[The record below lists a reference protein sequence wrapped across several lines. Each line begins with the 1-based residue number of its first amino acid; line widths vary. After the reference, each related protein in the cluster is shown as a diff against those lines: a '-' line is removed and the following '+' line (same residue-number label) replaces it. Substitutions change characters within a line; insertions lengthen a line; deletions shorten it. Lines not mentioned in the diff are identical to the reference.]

1 MTTTPAG
8 MTNNQAALIAATTA
22 NANRMVTN
30 SELVQATMGFKNLL
44 DTLDQ
49 ADSDKA
55 QAAKIAAYPGYCN
68 HHLKAQYQSHW
79 GNAPLDIRPINP
91 GEQCN
96 TQGCFQDDPTNINP
110 KNGTEK

>member
-1 MTTTPAG
+1 MTTTPTG
-8 MTNNQAALIAATTA
+8 MTNNQAALFAAATL
-22 NANRMVTN
+22 NANRNTN
-30 SELVQATMGFKNLL
+30 SPRFIEDVEGFKLLL

-49 ADSDKA
+49 RDAEAAEKA
-55 QAAKIAAYPGYCN
+55 RVQAMPGYCN

-96 TQGCFQDDPTNINP
+96 AQGCFQDDPTNINP